1 MKTNKFMQFMAA
13 AVVVCGMLTMTS
25 CEKDDYEL
33 PEVIES
39 EVYESGVSSEVKSQ
53 SGTEGTQ
60 LSYESWIMVKGI
72 TRASF
77 DNKVSVTLNN
87 QLNNVD
93 SVITV
98 QSFELGEYTTDIDYQ
113 SIAQRTEGFVTVTDS
128 VLVYQVIFDQFSFA
142 YNLQFEVPVYNDGVT
157 KQTMPY
163 HRYGNIKDNGYTLEE
178 MDFLVEASDNG
189 MEYVYLRKLLSHSL
203 TVEFNGCEYTL
214 TAKIELRRNLGTAPR
229 IVKSEVLED
238 GKDILQ
244 SGVFGALSE
253 VHYQSWIKVKQFWSD
268 GNVVEKTYT
277 NRCAVEISLNT
288 ESKMYKILP
297 DIEIIR
303 EKAAT
308 VTGETEETA
317 FGSETEYIRSYV
329 THKSYEIKYNYFT
342 LTYLFQDMVPVY
354 DDNVTRHQMPNYQF
368 DQISDSFHLSERA
381 DDYVNGNPAFGYIFY
396 SKLSFKFGNIES
408 SFDEDISLYV
418 LK

>member
-1 MKTNKFMQFMAA
+1 MKTNKFWFATAA
-13 AVVVCGMLTMTS
+13 AALVTVICVFTS
-25 CEKDDYEL
+25 CSKEDEPFL

-39 EVYESGVSSEVKSQ
+39 EVLETGISNDVNEV
-53 SGTEGTQ
+53 SGTEGTK
-60 LSYESWIMVKGI
+60 LSYESWIVVKGQ
-72 TRASF
+72 TRAAF
-77 DNKVSVTLNN
+77 ENKVSVTLCN

-113 SIAQRTEGFVTVTDS
+113 PYAQRSEGFVTVTDS
-128 VLVYQVIFDQFSFA
+128 VLVYKVIFDQFSFA

-157 KQTMPY
+157 RQTMPY
-163 HRYGNIKDNGYTLEE
+163 HRYGNIKDNGCTLEE

-203 TVEFNGCEYTL
+203 TVEFNGSEYTL
-214 TAKIELRRNLGTAPR
+214 TAKIELRRNLGTAPC

-277 NRCAVEISLNT
+277 NQCAVEISLNT

-303 EKAAT
+303 EKATT

-354 DDNVTRHQMPNYQF
+354 DDNVTRHQMPSYQF
-368 DQISDSFHLSERA
+368 DQISDSFRLSEGA

-396 SKLSFKFGNIES
+396 SKLSFQLDRKS
-408 SFDEDISLYV
+408 V
-418 LK
+418 V